1 MTLQNVLLYKDG
13 RDNHNVLEI
22 ILKWNLQNHHQ
33 KVQVRRNIFFYSKRK
48 ISKISL
54 AVTSIEVPV
63 SSDEIIQPN

>member
-33 KVQVRRNIFFYSKRK
+33 KVQVRKNIFYSKRK
-48 ISKISL
+48 ISIISL